1 MRQRFRF
8 PLTDEQM
15 CDLLTASY
23 QAEVEYRHRHFVGDE
38 EISKEIK
45 QMAHFLTSPASKF
58 GALLCGLCGN
68 GKTTMLY
75 AVRAAISFAA
85 DCGAWS
91 IEQKYPVLKIANA
104 VSITQSAKDCNLYE
118 ENKKSL
124 LLAIDDL
131 GREPVEV
138 VDYGNITNP
147 IIELLEYRYE
157 EQLFTLISTNLKAS
171 DISTKYGKRIA
182 DRFNEMFEVLVF
194 RNNTYRKL
202 Q

>member
-1 MRQRFRF
+1 
-8 PLTDEQM
+8 M

-23 QAEVEYRHRHFVGDE
+23 QAEVEYRHRRFVGDE
-38 EISKEIK
+38 NIFKEIS
-45 QMAHFLTSPASKF
+45 QMAQFLTLPTPKF
-58 GALLCGLCGN
+58 GAMLCGLCGN

-75 AVRAAISFAA
+75 AVRAAISFVA

-91 IEQKYPVLKIANA
+91 NEQKYPILKISNA
-104 VSITQSAKDCNLYE
+104 VSITQGAKDYSLYE
-118 ENKKSL
+118 GIKKTP

-147 IIELLEYRYE
+147 IIDLLEYRYE
-157 EQLFTLISTNLKAS
+157 EQLFTLISTNLRAS
-171 DISTKYGKRIA
+171 DISKKYGKRIA
-182 DRFNEMFEVLVF
+182 DRFNEMFEILVF
-194 RNNTYRKL
+194 RSNTYRKP